1 MRSIILFSFLSL
13 VFITNSNSSS
23 EDPSYIK
30 VTAHNIGQG
39 NCITAKLFDAD
50 QEEPIYLLMDAG
62 SSAFRKELY
71 CQKYFL
77 EKRQSIEQAKT
88 LTEVEKEEYE
98 LSSPLRSSTSSTIPQ
113 SALRAPT
120 PRESRALRTAPHS
133 SNKGIKNEMIKEIRA
148 ALGMIKL
155 DTPIKVRT
163 FFVSHPDSDHYNFF
177 EDIFNEED
185 EIQNIIL
192 GGLPVK
198 YSSTFR
204 TWLQKQIYDKETKV
218 YFPALT
224 LDQPI
229 SSIKTV
235 LRHCKDIEGLM
246 YSPLYAPQM
255 FSIPEKGWIPVKHLK
270 DFEKALPFSKN
281 IQTYLLSV
289 NPTHW
294 KEEGKEVVAR
304 SCLED
309 DDNSDSLVIKLQV
322 GEHSIIIT
330 GDATNMTS
338 GRILGNYSD
347 NLNFLKST
355 ITTSDHHGSKTHGSN
370 NLPWIGATAPQHVIF
385 SCGIMH
391 GHPSLHAYNNAKQSP
406 NLARTEPHDIWVWET
421 PEKKKD
427 KEGEETYTKGRKVS
441 VHTTHQSLFS
451 TFSSGTLTF
460 TLPEAGEI
468 SVESQ
473 ILDFGT
479 KKLGPKKQYKTS
491 PAKKELE
498 SRSEEEALDIPL
510 KEDEFEKLKKS
521 FSKETDSALTPKRP
535 IVSQKLLSFP
545 QSPNESGTSKG
556 KKRKHDKSYG
566 KSYNK
571 AEEEEG
577 ESSVTPLLEGEKK
590 GPFQKKGR
598 LAIPITPL
606 KSTSGEIKKPKKVLH
621 KSLFDEKKT
630 KSSSQEELKKQDFE
644 EEEFADLGQSSSSV
658 SSRKAGKSEKLSP
671 SPSESSSDLKK
682 KQGAKR
688 KQREIVPK
696 EEKSVVKEKDP
707 KKQRGGG
714 LAIKD
719 EPAKG
724 GSSIAKK
731 KEKPKK
737 EQKQPTEKLEKK
749 KGPQATTSKGKKGGG
764 KKNK

>member
-1 MRSIILFSFLSL
+1 MRSIVLFSFLSL

-50 QEEPIYLLMDAG
+50 QEEPIYILMDGG

-98 LSSPLRSSTSSTIPQ
+98 LNSPPRSSTSSTIPQ

-120 PRESRALRTAPHS
+120 PRESKALRTAPHS
-133 SNKGIKNEMIKEIRA
+133 SNKDIKNEMIKEIRT

-155 DTPIKVRT
+155 DTPIKVTT
-163 FFVSHPDSDHYNFF
+163 FFISHPDSDHYNFF
-177 EDIFNEED
+177 EDIFD
-185 EIQNIIL
+185 HRKDIIQNIIL
-192 GGLPVK
+192 GGLPAK
-198 YSSTFR
+198 YSSQFR
-204 TWLQKQIYDKETKV
+204 DWLQYRIKYKKAKV
-218 YFPALT
+218 YFPALA

-229 SSIKTV
+229 SSIKTI

-255 FSIPEKGWIPVKHLK
+255 FSSPEEGWIPVEHLK

-281 IQTYLLSV
+281 IKTYLLSV

-304 SCLED
+304 ACLED

-322 GEHSIIIT
+322 GVHSIIIT

-347 NLNFLKST
+347 NLGFLKST
-355 ITTSDHHGSKTHGSN
+355 IITSDHHGSKTHGSN
-370 NLPWIGATAPQHVIF
+370 NLPWIRATAPQHVIF

-391 GHPSLHAYNNAKQSP
+391 GHPSLPAYNNAKQSP

-427 KEGEETYTKGRKVS
+427 KEDEETYTKGRKVS

-479 KKLGPKKQYKTS
+479 KKLGPKKQYTAS
-491 PAKKELE
+491 PAKEELE
-498 SRSEEEALDIPL
+498 SQSEEEALDIPFE
-510 KEDEFEKLKKS
+510 EDELEEFEKS
-521 FSKETDSALTPKRP
+521 FLEETESALTPEKP
-535 IVSQKLLSFP
+535 IEPQKLLSLP
-545 QSPNESGTSKG
+545 QSPYESGTSKG
-556 KKRKHDKSYG
+556 KKRKHG
-566 KSYNK
+566 K

-577 ESSVTPLLEGEKK
+577 ESSVTPLLQVGKK
-590 GPFQKKGR
+590 GPLQKKGR
-598 LAIPITPL
+598 SAIPITLL
-606 KSTSGEIKKPKKVLH
+606 KSTSGELKKPKKVLL

-630 KSSSQEELKKQDFE
+630 KSPSKEELKGSDLGE
-644 EEEFADLGQSSSSV
+644 EKFADLGQSSSTLST
-658 SSRKAGKSEKLSP
+658 RKAGKSEKLSP
-671 SPSESSSDLKK
+671 STSESSSDFKK
-682 KQGAKR
+682 KQGVKR
-688 KQREIVPK
+688 KQREIVPE
-696 EEKSVVKEKDP
+696 EEKTVAKEKGS
-707 KKQRGGG
+707 KKQRGDS

-719 EPAKG
+719 KPAKG
-724 GSSIAKK
+724 SSSIAKK